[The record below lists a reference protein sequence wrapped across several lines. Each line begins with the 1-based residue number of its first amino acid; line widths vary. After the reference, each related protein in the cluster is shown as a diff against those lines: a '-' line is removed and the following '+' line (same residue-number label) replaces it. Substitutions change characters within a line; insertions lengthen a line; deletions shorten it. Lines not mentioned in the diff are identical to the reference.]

1 MNTLA
6 RALTRQRMYG
16 DDGDDGDDHVDVRAA
31 RTHVFKDLPF
41 FILNTLRNES
51 IRARLAPARLPCAL
65 KHHVTA
71 PYAREHHDTA
81 TCALKRHAFS
91 SCALKHLFIARGAY

>member
-1 MNTLA
+1 MVMMVMMATIMLMLEL
-6 RALTRQRMYG
+6 RELTSLKTDRS
-16 DDGDDGDDHVDVRAA
+16 
-31 RTHVFKDLPF
+31 
-41 FILNTLRNES
+41 FILNTLWNEP

-71 PYAREHHDTA
+71 PYAREHHVTA
-81 TCALKRHAFS
+81 ACALKRHVFS